1 MEEDAHQL
9 GEKRQSVKVWPGQ
22 IPIDEVLTGEAKLS
36 HENRILLPAE
46 ISQPPRALWRQADGP
61 AIDGGHADCWA

>member
-1 MEEDAHQL
+1 MPISWART
-9 GEKRQSVKVWPGQ
+9 GTVSRFCPGQ
-22 IPIDEVLTGEAKLS
+22 IPIDETLNGEAKLS

-61 AIDGGHADCWA
+61 AIGGGYAACWA